1 MHSRRSHTK
10 SRLGCF
16 ECKKRKVKC
25 DERKPS
31 CSYCLRSIG
40 IGPCVYPSHAGGQA
54 EARGSEGSRRQSS
67 ASSPTSELGNAAAAS
82 RPAFDLLDL
91 TLMSHYTAVTSI
103 SMFAGEPQQKVW
115 QRDIP
120 MQAGAHALLMHGL
133 LSVAALHLAFLE
145 PDKASIYR
153 PRAQNHHNVGI
164 HLYNLEIRNITAENS
179 HILFA
184 FGILLVIWMYAS
196 PVVVAHEKRQLH
208 EIIDLLELVLQS
220 IAGKPIGSMAD
231 VVPPAEPA
239 TANQEECIAVGQK
252 IEELKLR
259 VPEPGYERAIKQ
271 LRDVLLDSVARP
283 QDISVVT
290 FWPATVDDEFWIRL
304 RNQESKAAFVFVHY
318 ALVLRKYEAQWWWV
332 RGWSKGIVDAVG
344 NALTD
349 FDKVSLGWENFLSSL
364 QE

>member
-1 MHSRRSHTK
+1 
-10 SRLGCF
+10 
-16 ECKKRKVKC
+16 
-25 DERKPS
+25 
-31 CSYCLRSIG
+31 
-40 IGPCVYPSHAGGQA
+40 
-54 EARGSEGSRRQSS
+54 
-67 ASSPTSELGNAAAAS
+67 
-82 RPAFDLLDL
+82 
-91 TLMSHYTAVTSI
+91 
-103 SMFAGEPQQKVW
+103 MFAGEPQQKVW

-208 EIIDLLELVLQS
+208 EIIDLLELRNDSDPQLVTVQS